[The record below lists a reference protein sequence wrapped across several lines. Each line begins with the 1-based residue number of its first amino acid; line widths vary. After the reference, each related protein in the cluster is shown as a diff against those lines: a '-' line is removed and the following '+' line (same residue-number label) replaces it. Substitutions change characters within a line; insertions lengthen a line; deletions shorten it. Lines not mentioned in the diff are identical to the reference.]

1 MQRVARVCVRTSVM
15 LALASAACSEEPDRA
30 ATEYQGIVEFDER
43 ALSFE
48 VPGKVQVVHV
58 ERGSALVRYAVIA
71 RLDDTLERLNKASL
85 EAEGRA
91 TNSEL
96 NLLYAGTRPEQIAQA
111 RARLNA
117 ARAKMDFQEEDFR
130 RRSELWAKNAIPVSE
145 LDASRNLMQQAA
157 ADEDAAAEAL
167 AELRRGPRSQ
177 EIEAGEARLDAAR
190 TEVEASEEKIRRHVL
205 YAEGPGEVL
214 DVPVKRGEYV
224 AAGTP
229 VVTVA
234 DTTRPFV
241 DVFVPQGQIGKFTV
255 GAPVSLKVDTYP
267 QVFAGRVEYIS
278 QSTEFTPRFLF
289 SPRERP
295 NLVVR
300 ARVRVHDPERRLRAG
315 IPAFADPDAK
325 LAPSLSPPP
334 LGSLLPPPST
344 SGLPLAPAP
353 IRSATAPG
361 QASPRP
367 DGGH

>member
-1 MQRVARVCVRTSVM
+1 MKSTARRYVSGALL
-15 LALASAACSEEPDRA
+15 LALSSSACSEEPDRVV
-30 ATEYQGIVEFDER
+30 TEYQGIIEFDER

-48 VPGKVQVVHV
+48 VPGKVQAVHV

-71 RLDDTLERLNKASL
+71 RLDDMLERLDKASL

-111 RARLNA
+111 RAKLSA

-130 RRSELWAKNAIPVSE
+130 RRSELWAKDAIPVSE
-145 LDASRNLMQQAA
+145 LDASRNLMQQAE
-157 ADEDAAAEAL
+157 ADRDAAQQAL

-190 TEVEASEEKIRRHVL
+190 TEVQASEEKIRRHVL

-241 DVFVPQGQIGKFTV
+241 DVFVPQGQIGKFAV
-255 GAPVSLKVDTYP
+255 GAPVSLKVDTYDRA
-267 QVFAGRVEYIS
+267 FAGRVEYIS

-300 ARVRVHDPERRLRAG
+300 ARVRVHDPERKLRAG
-315 IPAFADPDAK
+315 IPAFADPEAK
-325 LAPSLSPPP
+325 LEPGLNPPP

-353 IRSATAPG
+353 EPGAPVPAPSA
-361 QASPRP
+361 RP
-367 DGGH
+367 AGGR

>member
-1 MQRVARVCVRTSVM
+1 MA
-15 LALASAACSEEPDRA
+15 LALVSSACSEERDPT

-43 ALSFE
+43 AMSFE
-48 VPGKVQVVHV
+48 VPGKVQTVHV
-58 ERGSALVRYAVIA
+58 ERGNSLVRYAVIA

-111 RARLNA
+111 RAKLAA
-117 ARAKMDFQEEDFR
+117 ARSRVDFQLEDFR
-130 RRSELWAKNAIPVSE
+130 RRSELWAKDAIPASE
-145 LDASRNLMQQAA
+145 LDASRNLMQQAQ
-157 ADEDAAAEAL
+157 ADQDAAAQAL

-190 TEVEASEEKIRRHVL
+190 TEVQASEERIRRHVL

-255 GAPVSLKVDTYP
+255 GAAVSLRVDTYP
-267 QVFAGRVEYIS
+267 SAFAGRVEYIS

-295 NLVVR
+295 NLVLR
-300 ARVRVHDPERRLRAG
+300 ARVRVYDPERKLRAG
-315 IPAFADPDAK
+315 IPAFADPEGS
-325 LAPSLSPPP
+325 LAPGREPPP
-334 LGSLLPPPST
+334 LGSLVPPPST
-344 SGLPLAPAP
+344 SGLPLAPEPAP
-353 IRSATAPG
+353 AATPSASSAAPVRGG
-361 QASPRP
+361 Q
-367 DGGH
+367 

>member
-1 MQRVARVCVRTSVM
+1 MALS
-15 LALASAACSEEPDRA
+15 LASSACSEAHDPT

-48 VPGKVQVVHV
+48 VPGKVQTVHV
-58 ERGSALVRYAVIA
+58 ERGSSLVRYAVIA
-71 RLDDTLERLNKASL
+71 RLDDTLERLDKASL

-111 RARLNA
+111 RAKLAA
-117 ARAKMDFQEEDFR
+117 ARSKLDFQLEDFR
-130 RRSELWAKNAIPVSE
+130 RRSELWAKDAIPASE
-145 LDASRNLMQQAA
+145 LDASRNLMQQAE
-157 ADEDAAAEAL
+157 ADRDAATQAL

-190 TEVEASEEKIRRHVL
+190 TEVQASEEKIRRHVL

-234 DTTRPFV
+234 DTSRPFV
-241 DVFVPQGQIGKFTV
+241 DVFVPQGQIGKFAV
-255 GAPVSLKVDTYP
+255 GAPVSLRVDTYAN
-267 QVFAGRVEYIS
+267 VFAGRVEYIS

-300 ARVRVHDPERRLRAG
+300 ARVRVYDPDRKLRAG
-315 IPAFADPDAK
+315 IPAFADPDGS
-325 LAPSLSPPP
+325 LAPELQPPP

-344 SGLPLAPAP
+344 SGLPLAPEP
-353 IRSATAPG
+353 SPNTAPSA
-361 QASPRP
+361 ASSAAH
-367 DGGH
+367 GGP

>member
-1 MQRVARVCVRTSVM
+1 MKATARVCVAATLLWGLSNSGCSD
-15 LALASAACSEEPDRA
+15 ASDRPT
-30 ATEYQGIVEFDER
+30 TEYQGIVEFDER

-48 VPGKVQVVHV
+48 VPGKVQAVHV
-58 ERGSALVRYAVIA
+58 ERGNALVRYAVIA

-91 TNSEL
+91 TNSDL

-111 RARLNA
+111 RAKLNA
-117 ARAKMDFQEEDFR
+117 ARAKVDFQEEDFR

-145 LDASRNLMQQAA
+145 LDASRNLMQQAQ
-157 ADEDAAAEAL
+157 ADQDAAAEAL

-190 TEVEASEEKIRRHVL
+190 TEVLASEEKIRRHVL

-234 DTTRPFV
+234 DTTRPVV
-241 DVFVPQGQIGKFTV
+241 DVFVPQGQIGKFAV
-255 GAPVSLKVDTYP
+255 GAPVSLKVDTYA

-300 ARVRVHDPERRLRAG
+300 ARVRVHDPERKLRAG

-325 LAPSLSPPP
+325 LAPEASPPP
-334 LGSLLPPPST
+334 LSSLLPPPST

-353 IRSATAPG
+353 DPAASAATTAPAEG
-361 QASPRP
+361 RR
-367 DGGH
+367 

>member
-1 MQRVARVCVRTSVM
+1 MVLSLVS
-15 LALASAACSEEPDRA
+15 SACSEDHDPT

-48 VPGKVQVVHV
+48 VPGKVQAVHV
-58 ERGSALVRYAVIA
+58 ERGNSLVRYAVIA

-111 RARLNA
+111 RAKLSA
-117 ARAKMDFQEEDFR
+117 ARSKLDFQLEDFR
-130 RRSELWAKNAIPVSE
+130 RRSELWAKDAIPASE
-145 LDASRNLMQQAA
+145 LDASRNLMQQAE
-157 ADEDAAAEAL
+157 ADRDAATQAL

-190 TEVEASEEKIRRHVL
+190 TEVQASEEKIRRHVL

-255 GAPVSLKVDTYP
+255 GAPVLLRVDTYP
-267 QVFAGRVEYIS
+267 SAFAGRVEYIS

-295 NLVVR
+295 NLVLR
-300 ARVRVHDPERRLRAG
+300 ARVRVYDPERKLRAG
-315 IPAFADPDAK
+315 IPAFADPEGS
-325 LAPSLSPPP
+325 LAPELEPPP

-344 SGLPLAPAP
+344 SGLPLAPEPAP
-353 IRSATAPG
+353 NTPPNARPGAAPSAPSAAP
-361 QASPRP
+361 AH
-367 DGGH
+367 GGPLHGR

>member
-1 MQRVARVCVRTSVM
+1 MTAGILFILIGS
-15 LALASAACSEEPDRA
+15 ACSQQPDRGL
-30 ATEYQGIVEFDER
+30 TEYQGIVEFDER

-48 VPGKVQVVHV
+48 VPGKVQAVHV
-58 ERGSALVRYAVIA
+58 ERGSTLMRYAVIA
-71 RLDDTLERLNKASL
+71 RLDDTLERLDKASL

-111 RARLNA
+111 RAKLGA
-117 ARAKMDFQEEDFR
+117 ARSKLSFHEENFR
-130 RRSELWAKNAIPVSE
+130 RQSELWAKDAIPANE
-145 LDASRNLMQQAA
+145 LDASRALMQQAE
-157 ADEDAAAEAL
+157 ADRDAAAQAL

-190 TEVEASEEKIRRHVL
+190 TDVQAAEERIRRHVL

-241 DVFVPQGQIGKFTV
+241 DVFVPQGQIGKFEV
-255 GAPVSLKVDTYP
+255 GAPVSLDVDTYGES
-267 QVFAGRVEYIS
+267 FGGRVEYIS

-300 ARVRVHDPERRLRAG
+300 VRVRVHDPKRKLRAG
-315 IPAFADPDAK
+315 IPAFADPG
-325 LAPSLSPPP
+325 LAPAQSPPP

-344 SGLPLAPAP
+344 SGLPLAPSEAP
-353 IRSATAPG
+353 SAAPSGAPQSTPAPG
-361 QASPRP
+361 GR
-367 DGGH
+367 

>member
-1 MQRVARVCVRTSVM
+1 MKAKARARMGAIVLGM
-15 LALASAACSEEPDRA
+15 LAISACAEEHDPA
-30 ATEYQGIVEFDER
+30 ATEYQGIIEFDER

-48 VPGKVQVVHV
+48 VPGKVQAVHV
-58 ERGSALVRYAVIA
+58 ERGSALARYAVIA

-117 ARAKMDFQEEDFR
+117 ARARVEFQEEDFR

-145 LDASRNLMQQAA
+145 LDASRNLMQQAQ
-157 ADEDAAAEAL
+157 ADQDAASQAL

-177 EIEAGEARLDAAR
+177 EIEAGEARLDAAH
-190 TEVEASEEKIRRHVL
+190 TEVRASEEKIRRHVL

-234 DTTRPFV
+234 DTTRPFL
-241 DVFVPQGQIGKFTV
+241 DVFVPEGKIGRFAL
-255 GAPVSLKVDTYP
+255 GAPVALKVDTYD

-300 ARVRVHDPERRLRAG
+300 ARVRIHDPERRLRAG
-315 IPAFADPDAK
+315 IPAFADPEAK
-325 LAPSLSPPP
+325 LTSAQSPPP
-334 LGSLLPPPST
+334 LGSLVPPPST
-344 SGLPLAPAP
+344 SGLPLAPVPEA
-353 IRSATAPG
+353 SAA
-361 QASPRP
+361 ASASSSGPR
-367 DGGH
+367 